1 MFSTATSIVSTINS
15 QPRVVTVPRVSAST
29 VVTPSQVPVSTA
41 KPIPNPPPSVP
52 SSKLAKTMSPNTA
65 KHKCKGF
72 LVTLQRMAKEQ
83 SPAVAENVKTLIQS
97 LIDGVEDPET
107 FTTKLQCELNS
118 APQPCLVPFL
128 KRSLPYL
135 QNSLLFGEISMNGVL
150 PPPRTPRTR
159 RLATNTTPG
168 P

>member
-1 MFSTATSIVSTINS
+1 M
-15 QPRVVTVPRVSAST
+15 VTVPRVSAST

-52 SSKLAKTMSPNTA
+52 SSSLSPNTA
-65 KHKCKGF
+65 KHKCRNF
-72 LVTLQRMAKEQ
+72 LVTLQKLVEEKP
-83 SPAVAENVKTLIQS
+83 PAVAENIRNLIQS
-97 LIDGVEDPET
+97 LIDGVDDPET
-107 FTTKLQCELNS
+107 FTTKICCVLNS
-118 APQPCLVPFL
+118 APQPRLVPFL
-128 KRSLPYL
+128 KLSLPYL
-135 QNSLLFGEISMNGVL
+135 QNSLLFGELSIDGIL